1 MDYREAA
8 DQVAALSDPNDPT
21 GSIIAVQGLFAANPE
36 LFEAYAAGE
45 VGNPVTVRTGVSGDQ
60 MANDMLA
67 AVPQR
72 QQKYVDG
79 IQNPRANPQQ
89 AAIAAGGAWTQGVQA
104 AIQRGAYVAGVRGY
118 NLDEAIATAVA
129 DGGAAWAAG
138 IQKRGD
144 KIRRAMNVVA
154 RDLTAVA
161 SQVRA
166 MPKDTLQQR
175 VARSAAMQTGMNAAK
190 LARTGG
196 TAPRA

>member
-1 MDYREAA
+1 MEYRDAA
-8 DQVAALSDPNDPT
+8 AAVAAVSNPDDPIA
-21 GSIIAVQGLFAANPE
+21 SMLAVQALFASSPE
-36 LFEAYAAGE
+36 TFDAYSAGE

-72 QQKYVDG
+72 TQKYVDG

-89 AAIAAGGAWTQGVQA
+89 AAISAAGAWTAGVQA

-118 NLDEAIATAVA
+118 NLDEAIATATS

-138 IQKRGD
+138 IAKRSD
-144 KIRRAMNVVA
+144 KIRRAMNTVA

-166 MPKDTLQQR
+166 MPKDTLPQR
-175 VARSAAMQTGMNAAK
+175 IARSAAMQTGMNAAK

-196 TAPRA
+196 TAPAR